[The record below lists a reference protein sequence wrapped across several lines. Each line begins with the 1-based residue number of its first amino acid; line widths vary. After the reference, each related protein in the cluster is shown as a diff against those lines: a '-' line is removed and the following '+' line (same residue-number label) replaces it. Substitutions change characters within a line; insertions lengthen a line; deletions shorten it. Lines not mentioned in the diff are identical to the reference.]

1 MSALLLGSDIVVA
14 GLPWHGPGRLV
25 GTTVAAGSPVMRR
38 VRLFDLST
46 GRLVRETWS
55 AADTG
60 VWQVDGL
67 ALDRD
72 YFVVAHDHTGL
83 RDAVIHDRIRAGV
96 PS

>member
-1 MSALLLGSDIVVA
+1 MNAILMQTLVRGDLLCGGLGRIT
-14 GLPWHGPGRLV
+14 

>member
-1 MSALLLGSDIVVA
+1 MRLRLHSRHLAS
-14 GLPWHGPGRLV
+14 GPGRIA
-25 GTTVAAGSPVMRR
+25 GTTVAAGSPVVRR

-55 AADTG
+55 AATG
-60 VWQVDGL
+60 VWQFDGL
-67 ALDRD
+67 ALAREF
-72 YFVVAHDHTGL
+72 FVVAHDHIGL